1 MHDTE
6 LFLVCFMASIDSMD
20 WRSIDFV
27 WSSET
32 GMKGTR
38 NGLKDKTTRFR
49 MPLPLGQLRPPMR
62 THVHYVMYHM
72 FRVTFQFIHRQLIEV
87 NLYKQLKGRMRLPTG
102 LRGIA
107 VPQLQSLLEQS
118 LSSKGHLHRFAGHC
132 RIPMRLPDG
141 IPRFVSPIW
150 LQNKFEIQFFFF
162 FQGRDCDEAI
172 DYCLLEPEQ
181 RPVQQQGR
189 HLPAVSLH
197 GRLPR

>member
-107 VPQLQSLLEQS
+107 VPTIVPTISTTI
-118 LSSKGHLHRFAGHC
+118 FAGT
-132 RIPMRLPDG
+132 IPVP
-141 IPRFVSPIW
+141 
-150 LQNKFEIQFFFF
+150 
-162 FQGRDCDEAI
+162 
-172 DYCLLEPEQ
+172 Q
-181 RPVQQQGR
+181 RPLAPFCWT
-189 HLPAVSLH
+189 LPNTNASARWYSEVRVPNLA
-197 GRLPR
+197 PK